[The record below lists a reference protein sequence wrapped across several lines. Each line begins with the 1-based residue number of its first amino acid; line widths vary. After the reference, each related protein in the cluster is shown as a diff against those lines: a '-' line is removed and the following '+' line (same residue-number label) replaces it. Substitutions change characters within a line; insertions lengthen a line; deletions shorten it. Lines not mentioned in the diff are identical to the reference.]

1 MPTIDRIDA
10 FADELTAIRRDL
22 HAHPEIGFEE
32 VRTSGIV
39 AEKLAQ
45 WGVEVHRGLGGT
57 GVVGVLK
64 GKGFG
69 TRRIG
74 LRADMDA
81 LPMEENTN
89 LKWRS
94 TIPGRFHGCGHDGHT
109 TILLGTARYLAE
121 TRNFDGTVHFIFQP
135 AEEGLGGAR
144 AMIKD
149 GLFDKFPCDEIY
161 GLHNAPDLDHG
172 ELAILPGPA
181 MAGADFFDIT
191 ISGYGAHGAMPERSR
206 DPVVIAMAL
215 GQALQ
220 TIVSRNVPPN
230 EPAVLSITQVH
241 AGSAYNVI
249 PGEAKLAGTVRA
261 FSDEVRALI
270 RERMRSLCDGMATAF
285 QVEIAVDIRDVFS
298 VLVNQEEH
306 SKIVADVA
314 RTVVD
319 PSKVITRSR
328 PKMGSEDFADM
339 LQAVPG
345 AYFWLGHDGSVP
357 VHNPGYTLD
366 DKILPIGAS
375 MFARIVETRLPAAS
389 AANLKFPSA

>member
-1 MPTIDRIDA
+1 MPNIDRIDA

-39 AEKLAQ
+39 AGKLAQ
-45 WGVEVHRGLGGT
+45 WGIEVHRGLGGT
-57 GVVGVLK
+57 GVVGVLR
-64 GKGFG
+64 GKGGG
-69 TRRIG
+69 TKRIG

-89 LKWRS
+89 LQWRS
-94 TIPGRFHGCGHDGHT
+94 TVAGRFHGCGHDGHT

-144 AMIKD
+144 AMIRD
-149 GLFDKFPCDEIY
+149 GLFEKFPCDEIY
-161 GLHNAPDLDHG
+161 GLHNAPDLNHG

-191 ISGYGAHGAMPERSR
+191 INGYGAHGAMPERSR
-206 DPVVIAMAL
+206 DPVMIAMTL

-220 TIVSRNVPPN
+220 SVVSRNVPPT
-230 EPAVLSITQVH
+230 EAAVLSITQIH
-241 AGSAYNVI
+241 AGSAHNVI

-270 RERMRSLCDGMATAF
+270 RERMRAICAGMAAAF
-285 QVEIAVDIRDVFS
+285 QVEIEIDIRDIFS
-298 VLVNQEEH
+298 VLVNREEH
-306 SKIVADVA
+306 SGVVAEVA
-314 RTVVD
+314 RTIVGPANV
-319 PSKVITRSR
+319 KTRSSL
-328 PKMGSEDFADM
+328 KMGSEDFADM

-357 VHNPGYTLD
+357 VHNPAFTLD
-366 DKILPIGAS
+366 DKILPVGAS
-375 MFARIVETRLPAAS
+375 MFARIIETRLPVGGDA
-389 AANLKFPSA
+389 

>member
-1 MPTIDRIDA
+1 MPTIERIDS

-39 AEKLAQ
+39 AEKLTS
-45 WGVEVHRGLGGT
+45 WGIEVHRGLGGT

-64 GKGFG
+64 GKGSG
-69 TRRIG
+69 TRKIG

-109 TILLGTARYLAE
+109 TMLLGSARYLTE

-149 GLFDKFPCDEIY
+149 GLFKQFPCDEVY
-161 GLHNAPDLDHG
+161 GLHNAPDLNHG
-172 ELAILPGPA
+172 EIAILPGPA
-181 MAGADFFDIT
+181 MAAADFFDIR
-191 ISGYGAHGAMPERSR
+191 IQGYGAHGAMPERSK
-206 DPVVIAMAL
+206 DAVVIAMTL

-220 TIVSRNVPPN
+220 SIVSRNVDPLQA
-230 EPAVLSITQVH
+230 AVLSITQIH
-241 AGSAYNVI
+241 SGSAYNVI
-249 PGEAKLAGTVRA
+249 PGDAWMCGTVRC
-261 FSDEVRALI
+261 FSEEIRALI
-270 RERMRSLCDGMATAF
+270 RTRMREICAGFAAAYGAEISVEVRDG
-285 QVEIAVDIRDVFS
+285 FS
-298 VLVNQEEH
+298 VLVNQEEQ
-306 SKIVADVA
+306 SRVVEEVA

-319 PSKVITRSR
+319 PAKVITRST

-339 LQAVPG
+339 MQAVPG
-345 AYFWLGHDGSVP
+345 AYFWVGHDGSVP
-357 VHNPGYTLD
+357 VHNPGYVLD

-375 MFARIVETRLPAAS
+375 MFARIIEKRMPAGAH
-389 AANLKFPSA
+389 A

>member
-1 MPTIDRIDA
+1 MPTIERIDS

-39 AEKLAQ
+39 ADKLTS
-45 WGVEVHRGLGGT
+45 WGIEVHRGLGGT

-64 GKGFG
+64 GKGNG
-69 TRRIG
+69 TKKIG

-109 TILLGTARYLAE
+109 TMLLGSARYLAE

-149 GLFDKFPCDEIY
+149 GLFKQFPCDEVY
-161 GLHNAPDLDHG
+161 GLHNAPDLNHG
-172 ELAILPGPA
+172 EIAILPGPA
-181 MAGADFFDIT
+181 MAAADFFDIR
-191 ISGYGAHGAMPERSR
+191 IQGYGAHGAMPERSK
-206 DPVVIAMAL
+206 DAVVIAMTL

-220 TIVSRNVPPN
+220 SIVSRNVDPLQA
-230 EPAVLSITQVH
+230 AVLSITQIH
-241 AGSAYNVI
+241 SGSAYNVI
-249 PGEAKLAGTVRA
+249 PGEAWMCGTVRC
-261 FSDEVRALI
+261 FSDEIRELI
-270 RERMRSLCDGMATAF
+270 RKRMR
-285 QVEIAVDIRDVFS
+285 EISAGFAAAYGAEISVDIRDGFS
-298 VLVNQEEH
+298 VLVNQEEQ
-306 SKIVADVA
+306 SRVVEEVA

-319 PSKVITRSR
+319 PAKVITRST

-339 LQAVPG
+339 MQAIPG
-345 AYFWLGHDGSVP
+345 AYFWVGHDGSVP
-357 VHNPGYTLD
+357 VHNPGYVLD

-375 MFARIVETRLPAAS
+375 MFARIIEKRMPAGAH
-389 AANLKFPSA
+389 A

>member
-1 MPTIDRIDA
+1 MPNIDRIEA

-45 WGVEVHRGLGGT
+45 WGIEVHRGLGGT
-57 GVVGVLK
+57 GVVGVLR
-64 GKGFG
+64 GKGSG
-69 TRRIG
+69 TKRIG

-94 TIPGRFHGCGHDGHT
+94 AVPGRFHGCGHDGHT

-144 AMIKD
+144 AMIGD
-149 GLFDKFPCDEIY
+149 GLFKKFPCDEIY
-161 GLHNAPDLDHG
+161 GLHNAPDLNHG

-191 ISGYGAHGAMPERSR
+191 INGYGAHGAMPERSK
-206 DPVVIAMAL
+206 DPIVMAMAVT
-215 GQALQ
+215 QALQ
-220 TIVSRNVPPN
+220 TIVSRNVLPT
-230 EPAVLSITQVH
+230 EAAVVSITQIH

-249 PGEAKLAGTVRA
+249 PGEARLAGTVRA

-270 RERMRSLCDGMATAF
+270 RERMRAICAGIAVAF
-285 QVEIAVDIRDVFS
+285 QAEIKVDIRDIFS

-306 SKIVADVA
+306 SRVVADVA
-314 RTVVD
+314 GTIVGPTNV
-319 PSKVITRSR
+319 KTRSQ

-357 VHNPGYTLD
+357 VHNPAFTLD

-375 MFARIVETRLPAAS
+375 MFARIVETRLPVGSDA
-389 AANLKFPSA
+389 